1 MKKLAVTIL
10 MGACSLG
17 LGLRSEVQANPGQT
31 LSVQSLAGDLE
42 GTLGGQLPLV
52 LHLRADE
59 NGALAATMDS
69 PSQGANGLVGSEVKL
84 DGTTLSY
91 SIAIVGGMYTGTVSA
106 DGKTISG
113 TWTQNGNSTPL
124 EWKFTKTAAQADAA
138 AAAAKPSAIDGNWA
152 GALDAGGQTLHI
164 VFHFRTGAGGLVQC
178 SMDSLDQKGA
188 MGIPCGIV
196 KMDGRKISL
205 DVTAVHGTY
214 LGKMRP
220 DGKAIDGTWSQGQPM
235 ELDLKKQ

>member
-69 PSQGANGLVGSEVKL
+69 PSQGANGLVGSEVM
-84 DGTTLSY
+84 
-91 SIAIVGGMYTGTVSA
+91 VGVGVVTVNESV
-106 DGKTISG
+106 
-113 TWTQNGNSTPL
+113 
-124 EWKFTKTAAQADAA
+124 AA
-138 AAAAKPSAIDGNWA
+138 AEGMLEP
-152 GALDAGGQTLHI
+152 T
-164 VFHFRTGAGGLVQC
+164 
-178 SMDSLDQKGA
+178 
-188 MGIPCGIV
+188 
-196 KMDGRKISL
+196 
-205 DVTAVHGTY
+205 
-214 LGKMRP
+214 
-220 DGKAIDGTWSQGQPM
+220 
-235 ELDLKKQ
+235 